1 MQIDDYS
8 STNALMKIL
17 RSRVKHEGSITFFQN
32 KKGDIKLGR

>member
-17 RSRVKHEGSITFFQN
+17 RSRVKHEGSITFF
-32 KKGDIKLGR
+32 KTRREIES